1 MAKGVLSN
9 ERARGG
15 VILLAGSAAWLALSA
30 TIALWPPAT
39 IGLVILAASLVQG
52 TVPRWRALLSA
63 VRRHLV
69 ASYIWGA
76 VTGAVLALVYALDR
90 SQPVV
95 PVTLRQANALKL
107 GAALW
112 LGVQLYALPLLIV
125 QRRGGIFGAWR
136 SALLL
141 ALSAPL
147 FTALIFGA
155 AALLVSVART
165 MPAPLALALPG
176 ALALL
181 GAWAVARKL
190 SAYGYPHDPP
200 AP

>member
-1 MAKGVLSN
+1 MLSN
-9 ERARGG
+9 ERLRGG
-15 VILLAGSAAWLALSA
+15 LILLAGSAAWLALSA
-30 TIALWPPAT
+30 TVVLWPPAT
-39 IGLVILAASLVQG
+39 IGLVIVAASLVQG
-52 TVPRWRALLSA
+52 VAPHPRALLST
-63 VRRHLV
+63 VRRHLA
-69 ASYIWGA
+69 ASYVWGA
-76 VTGAVLALVYALDR
+76 VTGVVLALVYALDHPDPAAI
-90 SQPVV
+90 Q
-95 PVTLRQANALKL
+95 VTPGQARALRL

-112 LGVQLYALPLLIV
+112 LGVQLYALPLLLV
-125 QRRGGIFGAWR
+125 QRRGGIIGAWR

-147 FTALIFGA
+147 FTALVFGVA
-155 AALLVSVART
+155 VLLVSAAGAR
-165 MPAPLALALPG
+165 PVPLALLLPG

>member
-1 MAKGVLSN
+1 MLSN
-9 ERARGG
+9 ERLRGG
-15 VILLAGSAAWLALSA
+15 LILLAGSAAWLALSA
-30 TIALWPPAT
+30 TVVLWPPAT
-39 IGLVILAASLVQG
+39 VGLVILAASLVQG
-52 TVPRWRALLSA
+52 TVPRPRALLSA
-63 VRRHLV
+63 VRRQLV
-69 ASYIWGA
+69 ASYVWGA
-76 VTGAVLALVYALDR
+76 VTGAALALVYALDR
-90 SQPVV
+90 SEPVLQ
-95 PVTLRQANALKL
+95 VTPGQETALRL

-112 LGVQLYALPLLIV
+112 LGVQLYALPLLLV
-125 QRRGGIFGAWR
+125 QRRGGMFGAWR

-155 AALLVSVART
+155 AALLASAARA
-165 MPAPLALALPG
+165 MPVPLAFALPG